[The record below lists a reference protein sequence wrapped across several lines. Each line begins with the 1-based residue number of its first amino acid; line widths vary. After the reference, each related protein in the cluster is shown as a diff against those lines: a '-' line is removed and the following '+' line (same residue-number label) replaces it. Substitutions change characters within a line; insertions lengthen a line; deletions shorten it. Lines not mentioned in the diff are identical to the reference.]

1 MINSMSSL
9 LDCEFGPATHIPVSS
24 PLPSLGREPINATDE
39 MLPPTSHQAAHAVLF
54 INELLCDIVG
64 RLPFEDIMSATSTC
78 KSWRSVL
85 TADHNIQE
93 SLFLK
98 PAESREVLCENHL
111 INRLEDPIAIEDC
124 LVICK
129 FHPRIRGIC
138 GPVQVEGV
146 SLCLRPFPKFDHPN
160 GNWRNMFVAQPPC
173 KTVTVNIRTMGRV
186 DEIEFQRSA
195 GVTLGELYDF
205 IHSGILDDKLYPN
218 GWLSVASH
226 VDENDES
233 IVTKRF
239 SSRCGVAAG
248 VVVCRPANL
257 PLEIISSDTD
267 SSDDLGGDDWS
278 DDYYDTRDG
287 AMATSDSR
295 QKSPHFSM
303 TTDNDLHVD

>member
-1 MINSMSSL
+1 MSSPFA
-9 LDCEFGPATHIPVSS
+9 CEPGASTRSPVSS
-24 PLPSLGREPINATDE
+24 PHHLLGRELINATGN
-39 MLPPTSHQAAHAVLF
+39 MLPLATHRAAHAVLF

-85 TADHNIQE
+85 KADHHIQE

-98 PAESREVLCENHL
+98 PSEIREVLCENRL

-138 GPVQVEGV
+138 GQVQVEGE
-146 SLCLRPFPKFDHPN
+146 SLCLRPFPRFDHPS

-173 KTVTVNIRTMGRV
+173 KTVTVNIHTMGRRV
-186 DEIEFQRSA
+186 DEFKFQRSA
-195 GVTLGELYDF
+195 GVALGELYDF
-205 IHSGILDDKLYPN
+205 IHSGILDDKLCPN

-226 VDENDES
+226 VDENDEG

-248 VVVCRPANL
+248 VVRRPANL
-257 PLEIISSDTD
+257 PLKVTSSDTD
-267 SSDDLGGDDWS
+267 SSDGLDGDDWS
-278 DDYYDTRDG
+278 DDYYDARDG
-287 AMATSDSR
+287 ADGNFR
-295 QKSPHFSM
+295 F
-303 TTDNDLHVD
+303 